1 MANPF
6 NLSPQANVEPRI
18 AARQLY
24 WQGHRITDIA
34 RALGLKPPTI
44 YSWKTRD
51 NWDGGTPMQ
60 RIAASAETRLHA
72 LINQP
77 KKSDADYKE
86 MKNLSA
92 LILGYPRKNDKQ
104 PENCIPDFDDM
115 PIPNMDNPPR
125 ERSERR
131 KRVHSNRKSL
141 PNHFSSEQ
149 VAKLNEL
156 FHEQLFDYQRN
167 WLNQYVRF
175 RHLLKSRQIGAT
187 FYFAREALMDAL
199 KTGKNKVFLSASQA
213 QAFIFKNYMRQ
224 FSAQV
229 DVELKGSDVIM
240 LGNGAQLHF
249 LGTNSRTA
257 QGRNGDLYV
266 DEYFWIPD
274 FKRLRDLANPMAS
287 QKRYRITY
295 FSTPS
300 TMSHPAYDFWTGA
313 EFNVGRPESEHIK
326 LDVSPAALSRGRHD
340 PDGKWRQVVTLDDA
354 ERGGCNLFDRAQLM
368 LENAPAQFRQLFM
381 CEFVDDG
388 EGVFTW
394 TDLKGCLKDSF
405 DEWADFYKPFAM
417 KPVGEL
423 PVWLSYDP
431 ADSGDAAALVVVLPP
446 RFDGDAFRIIE
457 RHLLHGNDFEAQANF
472 IRDTLKRFNVK
483 KIVVDKTGLGV
494 AVEQLVAK
502 FFPAVIGVQYTQ
514 PEKAL
519 MINKM
524 CDLVRKNR
532 VQWETDHKD
541 ITAAFLSIKTAPTAS
556 GRGLTYVSGRTK
568 ELSHSDVAWAALQC
582 FYQEPLGGS
591 VVSSGGFISVF

>member
-1 MANPF
+1 MANVFELNP
-6 NLSPQANVEPRI
+6 LANVEPRI
-18 AARQLY
+18 AARQLF

-34 RALGLKPPTI
+34 RSLGLKPATV

-60 RIAASAETRLHA
+60 RVAASAETRLHA
-72 LINQP
+72 LINRP

-92 LILGYPRKNDKQ
+92 LVLGYPRKNDGQ
-104 PENCIPDFDDM
+104 PERRVPDFGDM
-115 PIPNMDNPPR
+115 PIPTIDNPPR
-125 ERSERR
+125 TQAEHRERVR
-131 KRVHSNRKSL
+131 SNRKVL
-141 PNHFSSEQ
+141 PNVFSPEQ
-149 VAKLNEL
+149 TEKLMEL
-156 FHEQLFDYQRN
+156 FEAQLFDYQRG
-167 WLNQYVRF
+167 WLKQNVRF

-187 FYFAREALMDAL
+187 FYFAREALVDAVR
-199 KTGKNKVFLSASQA
+199 TGKNKVFLSASQA

-224 FSAQV
+224 FAAQV
-229 DVELKGSDVIM
+229 DVELKGSDVIT
-240 LGNGAQLHF
+240 LGNGAELHF

-300 TMSHPAYDFWTGA
+300 STAHPAFDFWTGT
-313 EFNVGRPESEHIK
+313 EFNVGRPESEQIK
-326 LDVSPAALSRGRHD
+326 LDVSPAALRDGRHD

-354 ERGGCNLFDRAQLM
+354 QRGGCNLFDREQLM

-381 CEFVDDG
+381 CEFIDDG
-388 EGVFTW
+388 DGVFSW
-394 TDLKGCLKDSF
+394 GDLKGCLVDSF
-405 DEWADFYKPFAM
+405 ADWADFYKPFAAR
-417 KPVGEL
+417 PLGDL
-423 PVWLSYDP
+423 PVWLGYDP
-431 ADSGDAAALVVVLPP
+431 ADGGDAAALVVVMAP
-446 RFDGDAFRIIE
+446 RFDGDAFRIVE
-457 RHLLHGNDFEAQANF
+457 RHLLHGNDFEAQADF
-472 IRDTLKRFNVK
+472 IRGMLGRFNVR

-502 FFPAVIGVQYTQ
+502 FFPAVTGVVYSL

-519 MINKM
+519 MVNKM
-524 CDLVRKNR
+524 FDLLRKGR

-541 ITAAFLSIKTAPTAS
+541 ITAAFLSIRSVPTAS
-556 GRGLTYVSGRTK
+556 GRGMTYVSGRSK
-568 ELSHSDVAWAALQC
+568 DLSHSDVAWATLQC

-591 VVSSGGFISVF
+591 TRSGGFVSVF